1 MKRCEWAGGNTEN
14 TCLSLCG
21 SELWL
26 EVHVWDMSCY
36 SACQSCRYSVVYHS
50 VIIIYFVH
58 HRSVKWCQ
66 WQSDTE
72 WHRAQWVLWLTAL
85 HTPALWYFHAL
96 QMLSRLTCG
105 ETHLFW
111 TQPFTLIH
119 KTLDLTL
126 VGSWDVL
133 QRLYP
138 SNRIPAVTGN
148 TGAVLWCRP
157 YRHIQAGAGHW
168 VQA

>member
-1 MKRCEWAGGNTEN
+1 MSWWKHREHLSQSLWIRAMIGGSCLRHVVLQCMSVMSLLCSVPQCNYHLLCSSQKCEM
-14 TCLSLCG
+14 
-21 SELWL
+21 
-26 EVHVWDMSCY
+26 MS
-36 SACQSCRYSVVYHS
+36 V
-50 VIIIYFVH
+50 
-58 HRSVKWCQ
+58 
-66 WQSDTE
+66 TE

-111 TQPFTLIH
+111 TQPFTLMH

-138 SNRIPAVTGN
+138 SNRIRAVTGN